1 MRLVAAGGGTAGHV
15 YPALAVIRAL
25 AEEDDGSELE
35 VLFVG
40 SKEGMESQLIAQA
53 NLQFSGISAGGLRG
67 VGLRQRL
74 SHAITLARGSLEAR
88 NILRRFR
95 PSVVL
100 ATGGYVSAPVVLAAR
115 LQRIPTLIYLPD
127 IVPGLAVRV
136 LAPLATRVAVTAQR
150 TAEAFGRKG
159 IATGYPVR
167 QELRETD
174 RDEARRRL
182 GVTAD
187 IPLLLVF
194 GGSRGAHSINMAVAE
209 NLEAL
214 TKDAQVLHICG
225 HLDRAALLERRAEL
239 PPEQAA
245 RYRVESYLHEEMTW
259 ALVAADLAISRAGA
273 SVLGELPAARLP
285 AILVPYPHA
294 GRHQED
300 NARYLI
306 EAGAALKID
315 DDNLAAELAPTVTK
329 LLTDTEQR
337 RQMRSKLSALDRP
350 HAARDLARLLVEIA
364 VDRPQVTRWPD

>member
-1 MRLVAAGGGTAGHV
+1 V

-25 AEEDDGSELE
+25 ANENEGSDLE

-53 NLQFSGISAGGLRG
+53 NLQFTGISAGGLRG

-74 SHAITLARGSLEAR
+74 HHTLSLARGSIEAW
-88 NILRRFR
+88 NVLRRFR

-100 ATGGYVSAPVVLAAR
+100 ATGGYVSAPVLLAAR
-115 LQRIPTLIYLPD
+115 LQRIPALIYLPD

-136 LAPLATRVAVTAQR
+136 LAPLATRVAVTARR
-150 TAEAFGRKG
+150 TAKAFGRKG

-167 QELRETD
+167 RELREID
-174 RDEARRRL
+174 REEARRRL
-182 GVTAD
+182 GVAQD
-187 IPLLLVF
+187 IPLVLVF

-214 TKDAQVLHICG
+214 TSAAQILHICG
-225 HLDRAALLERRAEL
+225 PRDRAALLERRAAL
-239 PPEQAA
+239 PKEQAA
-245 RYRVESYLHEEMTW
+245 RYRVESYLHKEMTW

-285 AILVPYPHA
+285 AILVPYPYA

-300 NARYLI
+300 NARYLA
-306 EAGAALKID
+306 EAGAAVMID
-315 DDNLAAELAPTVTK
+315 DDKLAAELAPTVTK
-329 LLTDTEQR
+329 LLTDTDRR
-337 RQMRSKLSALDRP
+337 RQMRSKLAALDRP
-350 HAARDLARLLVEIA
+350 HAAREIARLLVEIA
-364 VDRPQVTRWPD
+364 VDRGGTSRCLE